1 MKLITTYR
9 QTACRLLA
17 ALFFL
22 CLFAPMAA
30 GQDNWK
36 DHCATR
42 IANQNGGDG
51 LSWDKAI
58 EIASAKELAYFAQQ
72 VNSNQSINYGDGDSI
87 DPTGKGQAGGFMS
100 YYFALSADID
110 LSGYDWTP
118 IGNTTSFKGNF
129 DGRGHCVNGLKVMKV
144 ETVSGEAYAGL
155 FGCTYLGILRNLG
168 VRLADAG
175 IQVNSTDGVVYV
187 GGIAGCAH
195 KIFNC
200 YVVGEGRIE
209 IHSSLNFG
217 YCVGGIVGYLD
228 TDGSLANCYATV
240 NVKVG
245 PKGEV
250 HVGGIVGYGNSRST
264 ISHTY
269 ATGDVEAGTGDYA
282 GGICGWLEN
291 GGTLENS
298 LAANGQIIGGS
309 SFSNRIVGGK
319 GDNATLD
326 ANYASPEIQVNGQ
339 TISSSAA
346 NEANGNDEI
355 TLKDFETKLKEG
367 GSNDWDNAWTFPT
380 DGSLPQLKLKGEDS
394 GGNPTY
400 SDWPSDTSPQQP
412 TIPASDHL
420 IAGSIVNTDGGNGLS
435 WDAPILIANRAELA
449 YLAKQVNAGANLT
462 VENHLSGNTTTLM
475 NNPDSDN
482 DSGFKG
488 IYFALA
494 ADIDLSAH
502 YWTPIGNRDHPFSGN
517 FDGKGHC
524 VKGLRVKVETAVS
537 KYAYAGLFGY
547 ASVGT
552 LRNLGVVLAPEG
564 VQAVP
569 STLASAYAGGI
580 AGRASNISNCYVV
593 GEGEVMAKGRSGR
606 GDSGQI
612 EVTLSDAGGIVGSL
626 YSSLTHCYATVGV
639 KAKGDYSNYAGGIAG
654 YSSTGGVISYTYATG
669 AVEAADGTD
678 DNYAGGIFG
687 NFQTGTLS
695 NNLALN
701 EQVNGKEGQ
710 SNRIAGG
717 VSSSVTL
724 SDNYASPEIQVNGS
738 VVNGGARDGENGD
751 PSVDLSNFLS
761 VLSWGEGWDTNATRL
776 PQLKMQTGDGPSY
789 TYIAWPTGEGYTPQ
803 PSLDAATYLPSEHT
817 LYIVSPTGGTLKV
830 TGKDGNELSDG
841 SKIVSGTLL
850 TLSYTENPNYRFS
863 EYLSGSSADNL
874 RTLSGNTILMPDADL
889 YLSVCFNYEDP
900 TPPPPPPTVYYTVTL
915 PFVEGAVTDPVAGDY
930 DIESWSTFRF
940 YLTLDADYDES
951 QPVVTTSRGETL
963 QPRTSDGA
971 YLVKYVRT
979 DVEIFIDGI
988 VKNPPPVANEPIRAA
1003 APEPEIWSENA
1014 CLCIRLPEGLPSSPV
1029 RIFTLEGRLLD
1040 SFRSTPGLM
1049 RRQLPTGIYIV
1060 QVGATVRKVAVK
1072 VK

>member
-17 ALFFL
+17 VLFFL

-42 IANQNGGDG
+42 IANQNGDDG
-51 LSWDKAI
+51 TFWDKAI
-58 EIASAKELAYFAQQ
+58 EIATAEELAYFAQQ
-72 VNSNQSINYGDGDSI
+72 VNSKQSINYGDGKSI
-87 DPTGKGQAGGFMS
+87 DPAGKDQAGGFMS

-118 IGNTTSFKGNF
+118 IGNTTFFKGNF

-144 ETVSGEAYAGL
+144 ETVSGEAYASL
-155 FGCTYLGILRNLG
+155 FGSTSVGILRNLG

-175 IQVNSTDGVVYV
+175 IQVNSTERVVYA

-250 HVGGIVGYGNSRST
+250 HVGGIVGYGSYNST

-269 ATGDVEAGTGDYA
+269 ATGDVEAGIGDYA

-291 GGTLENS
+291 RGTLENS

-346 NEANGNDEI
+346 DDVNGNADI
-355 TLKDFETKLKEG
+355 TLKDFETKLKG
-367 GSNDWDNAWTFPT
+367 DGSNDWNNAWTFPT
-380 DGSLPQLKLKGEDS
+380 DGSLPQLKLKGGEDN
-394 GGNPTY
+394 NPTY
-400 SDWPSDTSPQQP
+400 SKWPSDTSPQQP
-412 TIPASDHL
+412 TIPASDYL
-420 IAGSIVNTDGGNGLS
+420 IAESIANTDGGDGLS

-462 VENHLSGNTTTLM
+462 VENHLSGNTTTLT
-475 NNPDSDN
+475 NNSDN
-482 DSGFKG
+482 DSGFKD

-502 YWTPIGNRDHPFSGN
+502 YWTPIGNYDHPFSGN

-537 KYAYAGLFGY
+537 QYAYAGLFGY
-547 ASVGT
+547 ASFGT

-580 AGRASNISNCYVV
+580 AGEASNISNCYVV
-593 GEGEVMAKGRSGR
+593 GEGEVMAKGRSGKD
-606 GDSGQI
+606 DSGHTMI
-612 EVTLSDAGGIVGSL
+612 TFSDAGGIVGSIN
-626 YSSLTHCYATVGV
+626 SSLTHCYATVGV
-639 KAKGDYSNYAGGIAG
+639 KAKGNYNNYAGGIAG

-669 AVEAADGTD
+669 AVEAADGTN
-678 DNYAGGIFG
+678 DNYAGGICGSFRG
-687 NFQTGTLS
+687 GTLS

-717 VSSSVTL
+717 VYSSVTL
-724 SDNYASPEIQVNGS
+724 SDNYASTIRVNKKVVSNGNDKDVNGADTWLDTFKGNLIPDPTAAD
-738 VVNGGARDGENGD
+738 NGWSKAWSWSGGG
-751 PSVDLSNFLS
+751 SSN
-761 VLSWGEGWDTNATRL
+761 L
-776 PQLKMQTGDGPSY
+776 PQLKIVKGNADGF
-789 TYIAWPTGEGYTPQ
+789 
-803 PSLDAATYLPSEHT
+803 
-817 LYIVSPTGGTLKV
+817 
-830 TGKDGNELSDG
+830 
-841 SKIVSGTLL
+841 
-850 TLSYTENPNYRFS
+850 LSYTDWLSPSCQPTLPASDYLENKPVPPV
-863 EYLSGSSADNL
+863 E
-874 RTLSGNTILMPDADL
+874 PDPEPEPEPA
-889 YLSVCFNYEDP
+889 
-900 TPPPPPPTVYYTVTL
+900 PTVYYTVTL
-915 PFVEGAVTDPVAGDY
+915 PSVTGVVTDPVAGDY
-930 DIESWSTFRF
+930 EVESWSTFRF
-940 YLTLDADYDES
+940 YLTLDTAYNQS

-988 VKNPPPVANEPIRAA
+988 EKNPPPVANEPIRVA

-1029 RIFTLEGRLLD
+1029 RIFTPEGRLLD
-1040 SFRSTPGLM
+1040 SFRSVPGLN
-1049 RRQLPTGIYIV
+1049 RRQLPTNIYIV
-1060 QVGATVRKVAVK
+1060 QVGATVRKVAVR
-1072 VK
+1072 